1 MADIAFSSVEK
12 IVKIG
17 LKIKEAADTVRR
29 NEEECQEIQKVVVRV
44 SAILSQLQQ
53 TKMMKGPA
61 VDGALIG
68 LEETLDRALKLV
80 VECQEGHIV
89 GRFFTAGGMSK
100 ELRRVQDDISQ
111 KMMLALFAIN
121 VQATIILTNI
131 QSDGA
136 HRLPSQQQFHV
147 YHNLNFAVC
156 VIFTI
161 GLRKFT
167 MSELKAATHY
177 FSAENVIGKGGF
189 SNVYKGVLNEELVV
203 AIKKFI
209 IEDDLG
215 SMDFICYNW
224 QKLQHKNI
232 VKFLGYGVQE
242 RVKWRLFKKKS
253 YEERLPILVEE
264 YVPNGTLEDVVHG
277 MCLH

>member
-1 MADIAFSSVEK
+1 MADIAFGSVEK

-29 NEEECQEIQKVVVRV
+29 NEEECQEIQKVVARV
-44 SAILSQLQQ
+44 SAILLQLHQ

-61 VDGALIG
+61 VDGALLG

-136 HRLPSQQQFHV
+136 HRLPSQQQVV
-147 YHNLNFAVC
+147 YNISWYYFLQRFCSNLHYVLASLFARHDSPCASFVTRWAVFVGVC
-156 VIFTI
+156 PVLSTAS
-161 GLRKFT
+161 
-167 MSELKAATHY
+167 MSK
-177 FSAENVIGKGGF
+177 
-189 SNVYKGVLNEELVV
+189 
-203 AIKKFI
+203 
-209 IEDDLG
+209 
-215 SMDFICYNW
+215 
-224 QKLQHKNI
+224 I
-232 VKFLGYGVQE
+232 V
-242 RVKWRLFKKKS
+242 S
-253 YEERLPILVEE
+253 YI
-264 YVPNGTLEDVVHG
+264 
-277 MCLH
+277 